1 MYGGLGKVGLDH
13 GEGEQSK
20 LEVPSFSASA
30 MKFAK
35 KIVNS
40 EDEEEDEELLADC
53 LDDLKEEL
61 EKIDEALNEDEE

>member
-1 MYGGLGKVGLDH
+1 
-13 GEGEQSK
+13 
-20 LEVPSFSASA
+20 

-40 EDEEEDEELLADC
+40 EDEEEDEELLAGC